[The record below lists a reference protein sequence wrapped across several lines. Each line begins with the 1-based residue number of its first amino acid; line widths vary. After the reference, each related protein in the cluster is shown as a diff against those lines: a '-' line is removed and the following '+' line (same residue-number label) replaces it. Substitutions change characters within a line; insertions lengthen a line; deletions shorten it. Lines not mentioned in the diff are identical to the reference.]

1 MSASPHLFVCESPR
15 SILPGGGNCLWSS
28 YFPFC
33 FASAA
38 ESIRELLD
46 FFQDAPDTVSAP
58 ALVQQRDKL
67 LPEAME
73 HLFRKF
79 TGTLPSCGTLE
90 GYRLLAVDGSDV
102 KIPPNPADAD
112 PYHQGASGQRG
123 YNLLHLNALYDLES
137 RLYQDALVQKDR
149 KKHEAQAMIAMA
161 ERQSFRAIVLA
172 DRNYES
178 YNLMAHLENR
188 VGII

>member
-1 MSASPHLFVCESPR
+1 MNSFFCTRDDSGKAAFCDSGDVRVAPFVCAKAREAFYPAEETAS
-15 SILPGGGNCLWSS
+15 GAAT
-28 YFPFC
+28 FPF
-33 FASAA
+33 ASLRQR
-38 ESIRELLD
+38 SLSRELLD

-137 RLYQDALVQKDR
+137 RLYQDALVQKTAKSMR
-149 KKHEAQAMIAMA
+149 
-161 ERQSFRAIVLA
+161 RRL
-172 DRNYES
+172 
-178 YNLMAHLENR
+178 
-188 VGII
+188 